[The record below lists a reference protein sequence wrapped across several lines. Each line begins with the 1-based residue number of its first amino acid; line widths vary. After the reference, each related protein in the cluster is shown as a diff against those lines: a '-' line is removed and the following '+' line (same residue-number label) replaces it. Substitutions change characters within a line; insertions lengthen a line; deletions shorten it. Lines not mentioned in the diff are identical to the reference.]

1 MPRDEVVIDIRGA
14 DGISLQRLR
23 DFDVSRIADAPM
35 HQACMH
41 VTLPH
46 GSLC

>member
-23 DFDVSRIADAPM
+23 DFNVSRVADVLM
-35 HQACMH
+35 R
-41 VTLPH
+41 
-46 GSLC
+46 